1 MTDSPA
7 GRLRVGF
14 WRRTNYEAS
23 GSLQRHAGIPGYR
36 RGIYRLLIL
45 EGQGSER

>member
-1 MTDSPA
+1 MTDSPP

-14 WRRTNYEAS
+14 WGRTNYEAS
-23 GSLQRHAGIPGYR
+23 GSLQRHAGNPDCR
-36 RGIYRLLIL
+36 RGIHRLLIL